1 MSITIRHKY
10 TNDEIKFL
18 KLITPG
24 KSTYEITELFNKEFN
39 LNLKRS
45 QIRGQIKN
53 KGFKTGID
61 MTYKK
66 GNIPYLINTKGIAKP
81 NKTSFKKGQTPHN
94 KLEIGTEIT
103 TSDGYLQIKV
113 GNPNHWIRSHRY
125 IYMLAHGDI
134 PKGTKIV
141 FLDRDKKNVSLENLQ
156 AVTSQELSILNTNK
170 LLKHNIDLSKT
181 GVLTA
186 KLIAATHNKIREAK
200 S

>member
-10 TNDEIKFL
+10 TDEEIQFL

-24 KSTYEITELFNKEFN
+24 KSTYEITELFNKKFN

-66 GNIPYLINTKGIAKP
+66 GNTPFLKGTKGIAKP
-81 NKTSFKKGQTPHN
+81 NKTSFKKGRTPHN
-94 KLEIGTEIT
+94 KLEIGTETT
-103 TSDGYLQIKV
+103 TSDGYLQIKI
-113 GNPNHWIRSHRY
+113 GEPNHWIRSHRY
-125 IYMLAHGDI
+125 IYMQAHGDI

-141 FLDRDKKNVSLENLQ
+141 FLDQDKTNVSLENLR
-156 AVTSQELSILNTNK
+156 AVSSQELSILNTNK
-170 LLKHNIDLSKT
+170 LLKHDKNLSAT

-186 KLIAATHNKIREAK
+186 KLIAATHNKLKEAK